1 MWGSDIVFEIYIGIV
16 TIVATAIGL
25 WVAMKF
31 SNPKADPREIQVP
44 SLTSREHQVLQ
55 LISQGLSNAEIA
67 EKLFLSLSSV
77 KREVSSLFIK
87 MEVKNRAEAQKKYSD
102 FSRKP

>member
-1 MWGSDIVFEIYIGIV
+1 MWGSDIVFELYIGIV

-31 SNPKADPREIQVP
+31 SNPKPDPQKIQVP

-77 KREVSSLFIK
+77 KREVSNLFIK

-102 FSRKP
+102 FSRKS